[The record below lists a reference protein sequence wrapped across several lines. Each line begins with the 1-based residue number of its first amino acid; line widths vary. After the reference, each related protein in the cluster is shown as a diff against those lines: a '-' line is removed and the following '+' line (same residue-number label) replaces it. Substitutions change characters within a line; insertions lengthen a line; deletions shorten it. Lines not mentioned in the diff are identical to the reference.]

1 MDKDLQK
8 PILYK
13 CNPYNYA
20 QIEKLKES
28 MPINRNQL
36 INRAVCF
43 YLRLI
48 EILRDMEDLD
58 EITWNQATLQKNL
71 FLNLRDIQRQYK
83 LRRQQTKNNY

>member
-36 INRAVCF
+36 LNRAVYF
-43 YLRLI
+43 YLGLI
-48 EILRDMEDLD
+48 EKLRGMEDLN
-58 EITWNQATLQKNL
+58 EITWNQAKLQNYL
-71 FLNLRDIQRQYK
+71 FQSLRQIQLQYK
-83 LRRQQTKNNY
+83 IRRP

>member
-13 CNPYNYA
+13 CDPYNYA
-20 QIEKLKES
+20 KIEKLKES

-36 INRAVCF
+36 INHAVCF

-48 EILRDMEDLD
+48 EELRDIEDLN
-58 EITWNQATLQKNL
+58 EITWNQATLQRNL
-71 FLNLRDIQRQYK
+71 FLNLRDIQFRYK
-83 LRRQQTKNNY
+83 PR

>member
-28 MPINRNQL
+28 APINRNQL
-36 INRAVCF
+36 INRAVYF

-48 EILRDMEDLD
+48 EKLRDMEDLN
-58 EITWNQATLQKNL
+58 EITWNQATLQKFL
-71 FLNLRDIQRQYK
+71 FQELQQIQRQYK
-83 LRRQQTKNNY
+83 LRRTQTKNNY